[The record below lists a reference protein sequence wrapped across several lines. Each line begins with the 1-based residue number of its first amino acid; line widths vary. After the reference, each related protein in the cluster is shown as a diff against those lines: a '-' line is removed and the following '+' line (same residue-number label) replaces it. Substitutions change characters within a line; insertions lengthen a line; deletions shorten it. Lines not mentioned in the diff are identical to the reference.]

1 MVLSAADKTNVKAAW
16 SKVGGNSGAYMGEAL
31 YRTFLSFPP
40 TKTYFP
46 HFEFSAGSAQIKG
59 QGQKIADA
67 VSLAVAHMDDLA
79 TALSALSDLH
89 AHNLKV
95 DPVNFKLLCHNVLVT
110 LAGHLGKDFTPEIH
124 ASLDKFLALLSTVL
138 TSKYR

>member
-1 MVLSAADKTNVKAAW
+1 VLSANDKTNVKGAW

-31 YRTFLSFPP
+31 YRTFLSFPT

-46 HFEFSAGSAQIKG
+46 NYDFSAGSAQIKT

-67 VSLAVAHMDDLA
+67 VGLAVAHLDDMP
-79 TALSALSDLH
+79 TALSSLSDLH
-89 AHNLKV
+89 AHELKV
-95 DPVNFKLLCHNVLVT
+95 DPVNFKFLCHNVLVT
-110 LAGHLGKDFTPEIH
+110 MAAHLGKDFTPEIH
-124 ASLDKFLALLSTVL
+124 ASMDKFLASVSTVL

>member
-1 MVLSAADKTNVKAAW
+1 MVLSGADKNNVKAAW
-16 SKVGGNSGAYMGEAL
+16 SKVGGNSGAYMSEAL
-31 YRTFLSFPP
+31 HRTFLSFPT

-46 HFEFSAGSAQIKG
+46 HFDFSSGSPQIRA

-67 VSLAVAHMDDLA
+67 VGVAVAHMEDLA
-79 TALSALSDLH
+79 TALSTLSDVH
-89 AHNLKV
+89 AHELKV

-110 LAGHLGKDFTPEIH
+110 LACHLGKDFTPEIH
-124 ASLDKFLALLSTVL
+124 ASMDKFLASVSTVL